1 MLAACSN
8 DLCEL
13 FDVILSGAVI
23 DARDSCQ
30 WTALS
35 YACWY
40 GHYEMALQLLDSG
53 ADPDVHESYSM
64 VDTPLSLAAQEG
76 HFDIVRLLIAHGAN
90 PNLYAGVMAARAE
103 CHARRKGFHAI
114 SEFLLYHE
122 DKHPL
127 T

>member
-1 MLAACSN
+1 MVAACSN
-8 DLCEL
+8 DLCSL
-13 FDVILSGAVI
+13 FDMILSGTSI
-23 DARDSCQ
+23 DAQDSRQ

-40 GHYEMALQLLDSG
+40 GHYGIAQQLLDSG

-103 CHARRKGFHAI
+103 CHARRKGFDAI
-114 SEFLLYHE
+114 SEFLHYHE
-122 DKHPL
+122 DQHHL
-127 T
+127 A